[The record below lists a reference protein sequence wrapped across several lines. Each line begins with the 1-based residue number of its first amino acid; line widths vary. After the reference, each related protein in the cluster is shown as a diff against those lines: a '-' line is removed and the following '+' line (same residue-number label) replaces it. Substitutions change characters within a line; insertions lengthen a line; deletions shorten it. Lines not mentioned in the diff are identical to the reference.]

1 MGGGVGNLNV
11 NVVREFD
18 TPIQTHIATI
28 LSKLDAGRTALEHK
42 LAKYKQ
48 IKQGMMQEL
57 LTGSIRLVENV

>member
-1 MGGGVGNLNV
+1 MGGNLNV

-28 LSKLDAGRTALEHK
+28 LSELDAERTALKHK
-42 LAKYKQ
+42 LTKYKQ

-57 LTGSIRLVENV
+57 LTGKTRLVQPEA